1 MAGAAGASRITAM
14 KNFIDT
20 QEFSRAEL
28 EELLG
33 LIRLLKDAD
42 RDAAV
47 PLLLSHRS
55 LGMIFEEPSTRTRV
69 SFEVGMAKLG
79 GHALYL
85 KPGEIHLGVRES
97 IYDTAKVLSRMCDV
111 IEARVLK
118 HETILA
124 LAAGAEVPVIN
135 GLTDYNHPTQV
146 VCDLLTMTEHLPQGK
161 SLSDCTV
168 VFVGDRTNVCSS
180 LMFIATQFGMRFIHA
195 APAEYQAPAEW
206 VAIAETNATS
216 SGGSV
221 SVTEDVEDAVTGADF
236 IYTDLWWWVD
246 QEDQIPER
254 KAAFM
259 PRYQVNQALMAR
271 APEHAKFM
279 HCLPASRGV
288 EVTDE
293 VIDGPQSLAFDQ
305 AENRLHT
312 EKGILVWLTY
322 PLTKRPTEKQ
332 LRFHDE
338 RVRDYLREFGW
349 EGAPAPA
356 VLALPPVDSAPVP
369 PPDPTPIPPAAP
381 TAIPPAATTPIRR

>member
-1 MAGAAGASRITAM
+1 V

-20 QEFSRAEL
+20 QDFTRAEL

-33 LIRLLKDAD
+33 LIRLLKQADAD
-42 RDAAV
+42 GAV
-47 PLLLSHRS
+47 PTLLTRRS

-69 SFEVGMAKLG
+69 SFEVAMAKLG

-97 IYDTAKVLSRMCDV
+97 LYDTAKVLSRMCDV
-111 IEARVLK
+111 IEARTLR
-118 HETILA
+118 HEEILE
-124 LAAGAEVPVIN
+124 LARWSEVPVIN

-146 VCDLLTMTEHLPQGK
+146 VCDLLTMTENLPANRR
-161 SLSDCTV
+161 LEECTV

-180 LMFIATQFGMRFIHA
+180 LMFIATQFGMRFVHA
-195 APAEYQAPAEW
+195 APAGYQAPEEW
-206 VAIAETNATS
+206 LQIARANAAA

-221 SVTEDVEDAVTGADF
+221 EVTADVETAVRGADF
-236 IYTDLWWWVD
+236 LYTDLWWWVD

-254 KAAFM
+254 RAAFM
-259 PRYQVNQALMAR
+259 PRYQVNAQLLAR

-293 VIDGPQSLAFDQ
+293 VIDGAQSIVFDQ

-312 EKGILVWLTY
+312 EKGILVWVTY
-322 PLTKRPTEKQ
+322 PSVRRPTERQ
-332 LRFHDE
+332 LRHHDE
-338 RVRDYLREFGW
+338 RVRSFLHDAGW
-349 EGAPAPA
+349 DHAAPN
-356 VLALPPVDSAPVP
+356 
-369 PPDPTPIPPAAP
+369 PDPTAK
-381 TAIPPAATTPIRR
+381 R